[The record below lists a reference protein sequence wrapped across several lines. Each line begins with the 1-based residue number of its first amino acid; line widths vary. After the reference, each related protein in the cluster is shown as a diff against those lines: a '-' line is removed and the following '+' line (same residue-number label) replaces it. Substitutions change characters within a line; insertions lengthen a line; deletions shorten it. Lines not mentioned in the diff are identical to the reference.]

1 MLNQT
6 PQLTS
11 IIVVAHGNGAMTD
24 DCLRTLTQ
32 NTLSPYEII
41 GVDDGSYAGE
51 IRCVIAVFRQFTS
64 KAYRIEHSGAAVA
77 RNEGL
82 KHARGDHIV
91 FLDNDCFVTEG
102 WLTILTR
109 AASADPAIGIIA
121 AIPSNE
127 ISKLSLPRSP
137 DGLIDAEEVGSTC
150 MLITRRAFHALGFLD
165 PALGWCGE
173 DTDYCYR
180 AKLAGFRVAIAPDV
194 IVNHLQGAT
203 RNRLDQRLIRASR
216 ARFFDKWRHHTEF
229 ELIRRHT

>member
-11 IIVVAHGNGAMTD
+11 IIVVAHGNAQITD
-24 DCLRTLTQ
+24 DCLRTLAQ
-32 NTLSPYEII
+32 NTLSPYELIC
-41 GVDDGSYAGE
+41 VDDGSYCE
-51 IRCVIAVFRQFTS
+51 IRSLPAVFRQYTD
-64 KAYRIEHSGAAVA
+64 KVYRIAHSGAAVA

-82 KHARGDHIV
+82 KHAVGNYIV
-91 FLDNDCFVTEG
+91 FLDNDCFVGEG

-109 AASADPAIGIIA
+109 AARSDPAIGIIA

-127 ISKLSLPRSP
+127 MFKLGLPRSP

-150 MLITRRAFHALGFLD
+150 MLITRRAFNALGFLD
-165 PALGWCGE
+165 PQLGWSGE

-180 AKLAGFRVAIAPDV
+180 AKLAGFRVALTPDV
-194 IVNHLQGAT
+194 IVKHLQGAT
-203 RNRLDQRLIRASR
+203 RNRLDQRLIRGSR
-216 ARFFDKWRHHTEF
+216 ARFFEKWRNHTEF